1 MKKLIFMIAAMLL
14 MGASAFAQPLLV
26 QDKDF
31 EKFLSLNVES
41 DFIVKLVKSD
51 SYAVKLTT
59 DERIA
64 AHVQAFVKN
73 GTLYLILDEKGYTP
87 ELKKQLRQK
96 GAAAPVLQ
104 AEVYMPTLNSLIMNG
119 KSQLVHC
126 DSFYNENFTATL
138 SGNAVA
144 AQLNVGCSTAELNV
158 SKGAEVTA
166 ALAVE
171 SKVYLNAS
179 NSATVSLT
187 QNGGN
192 AFLKLGGSSLVDM
205 RAEAQSVE
213 VEASS
218 SAESHVSGVASML
231 KVTAVGL
238 SRTDTELLE
247 TKDGD
252 VTLSGSA
259 KCHVNVTDNLKV
271 NLTGGSMLTFKRKP
285 SIEVDRIVNSTLIKA
300 DDPKRK

>member
-1 MKKLIFMIAAMLL
+1 MIAAMLL

>member
-1 MKKLIFMIAAMLL
+1 MIAAMLL

-104 AEVYMPTLNSLIMNG
+104 AEVYMPTLNSLVMNG

-158 SKGAEVTA
+158 SKGAKVTA

-187 QNGGN
+187 QNEG
-192 AFLKLGGSSLVDM
+192 
-205 RAEAQSVE
+205 
-213 VEASS
+213 
-218 SAESHVSGVASML
+218 
-231 KVTAVGL
+231 
-238 SRTDTELLE
+238 
-247 TKDGD
+247 
-252 VTLSGSA
+252 
-259 KCHVNVTDNLKV
+259 
-271 NLTGGSMLTFKRKP
+271 
-285 SIEVDRIVNSTLIKA
+285 
-300 DDPKRK
+300 

>member
-1 MKKLIFMIAAMLL
+1 MIAAMLL

-104 AEVYMPTLNSLIMNG
+104 AEVYMPTLNSLVMSG

-158 SKGAEVTA
+158 SKGAKVTA

>member
-1 MKKLIFMIAAMLL
+1 MIAAMLL
-14 MGASAFAQPLLV
+14 MGANAFAQPLLV

-104 AEVYMPTLNSLIMNG
+104 AEVYMPTLNSLVMSG

-158 SKGAEVTA
+158 SKGAKVTA

>member
-1 MKKLIFMIAAMLL
+1 MKKTFTLMLAL
-14 MGASAFAQPLLV
+14 VLAGITAFAQPLLV

-31 EKFLSLNVES
+31 EKFYTLNVES

-51 SYAVKLTT
+51 AFAVKLTT

-96 GAAAPVLQ
+96 GAADPVLQ

-126 DSFYNENFTATL
+126 DSFYNENFSATI

-158 SKGAEVTA
+158 SKSAKLTA

-179 NSATVSLT
+179 NSATISLT

-238 SRTDTELLE
+238 SRTDAELLE

>member
-64 AHVQAFVKN
+64 AHVQTFVKN

-158 SKGAEVTA
+158 SKGAKVTA
-166 ALAVE
+166 ALSVE

>member
-1 MKKLIFMIAAMLL
+1 MKKTFTLMLAL
-14 MGASAFAQPLLV
+14 VLAGITAFAQPLLV

-31 EKFLSLNVES
+31 EKFYTLNVES

-51 SYAVKLTT
+51 AFAVKLTT

-96 GAAAPVLQ
+96 GAADPVLQ

-126 DSFYNENFTATL
+126 DSFYNENFTATI

-158 SKGAEVTA
+158 SKSAKLTA
-166 ALAVE
+166 SLAVE

-179 NSATVSLT
+179 NSATISLT

-238 SRTDTELLE
+238 SRTDAELLE

>member
-1 MKKLIFMIAAMLL
+1 MKKTFTLMLAL
-14 MGASAFAQPLLV
+14 VLAGITAFAQPLLV

-31 EKFLSLNVES
+31 EKFHTLNVES

-51 SYAVKLTT
+51 AFAVKLTT

-96 GAAAPVLQ
+96 GAADPVLQ
-104 AEVYMPTLNSLIMNG
+104 AEVYMPTINSLIMNG

-126 DSFYNENFTATL
+126 DSFYNENFTATF
-138 SGNAVA
+138 SGNVVA
-144 AQLNVGCSTAELNV
+144 SQLNIGCSTAELNV
-158 SKGAEVTA
+158 SKSAKLTA

-179 NSATVSLT
+179 NSATISLT

-192 AFLKLGGSSLVDM
+192 AFLNLGGSSLVDV
-205 RAEAQSVE
+205 RAEAQSIE
-213 VEASS
+213 VDASS

-231 KVTAVGL
+231 KVTAAGL

>member
-1 MKKLIFMIAAMLL
+1 MIAAMLL
-14 MGASAFAQPLLV
+14 MGANAFAQPLLV

-144 AQLNVGCSTAELNV
+144 AQLNLGCSTAELNV
-158 SKGAEVTA
+158 SKGAKVTA

-171 SKVYLNAS
+171 SKVYLNTS

>member
-158 SKGAEVTA
+158 SKGAKVTA

>member
-158 SKGAEVTA
+158 SKGAKVTA

-171 SKVYLNAS
+171 SKVYLNTS

>member
-1 MKKLIFMIAAMLL
+1 MIAAMLL
-14 MGASAFAQPLLV
+14 MGANAFAQPLLV

-158 SKGAEVTA
+158 SKSAKVTA

-171 SKVYLNAS
+171 SKVYLNTS

>member
-14 MGASAFAQPLLV
+14 MGANAFAQPLLV

-104 AEVYMPTLNSLIMNG
+104 AEVYMPTLNSLVMNG

-158 SKGAEVTA
+158 SKGAKVTA
-166 ALAVE
+166 ALSVE

>member
-1 MKKLIFMIAAMLL
+1 MIAAMLL
-14 MGASAFAQPLLV
+14 MGANAFAQPLLV

-158 SKGAEVTA
+158 SKGAKVTA

>member
-14 MGASAFAQPLLV
+14 MGANAFAQPLLV

-144 AQLNVGCSTAELNV
+144 AQLNLGCSTAELNV
-158 SKGAEVTA
+158 SKGAKVTA

-171 SKVYLNAS
+171 SKVYLNTS

>member
-1 MKKLIFMIAAMLL
+1 MIAAMLL

-158 SKGAEVTA
+158 SKGAKVTA
-166 ALAVE
+166 ALSVE

>member
-14 MGASAFAQPLLV
+14 MGANAFAQPLLV

-158 SKGAEVTA
+158 SKGAKVTA

>member
-1 MKKLIFMIAAMLL
+1 MIAAMLL

-31 EKFLSLNVES
+31 EKFISLNVES

-158 SKGAEVTA
+158 SKGAKVTA

>member
-1 MKKLIFMIAAMLL
+1 MIAAMLL

-158 SKGAEVTA
+158 SKSAKVTA

>member
-104 AEVYMPTLNSLIMNG
+104 AEVYMPTLNSLVMNG

-158 SKGAEVTA
+158 SKGAKVTA

>member
-1 MKKLIFMIAAMLL
+1 MKKTFTLMLAL
-14 MGASAFAQPLLV
+14 VLAGITAFAQPLLV

-31 EKFLSLNVES
+31 EKFYTLNVES

-51 SYAVKLTT
+51 AFAVKLTT

-96 GAAAPVLQ
+96 GAADPVLQ
-104 AEVYMPTLNSLIMNG
+104 AEVYMPTLNSLVMNG

-126 DSFYNENFTATL
+126 DSFYNENFTATI

-158 SKGAEVTA
+158 SKSAKLTA

-179 NSATVSLT
+179 NSATISLT

-238 SRTDTELLE
+238 SRTDAELLE

>member
-1 MKKLIFMIAAMLL
+1 MKKTFTLMLAL
-14 MGASAFAQPLLV
+14 VLAGITAFAQPLLV

-31 EKFLSLNVES
+31 EKFYTLNVES

-51 SYAVKLTT
+51 AFAVKLTT

-96 GAAAPVLQ
+96 GAADPVLQ

-126 DSFYNENFTATL
+126 DSFYNENFTATI

-158 SKGAEVTA
+158 SKSAKLTA

-179 NSATVSLT
+179 NSATISLT

-238 SRTDTELLE
+238 SRTDAELLE

>member
-1 MKKLIFMIAAMLL
+1 MIAAMLL

-158 SKGAEVTA
+158 SKGAKVTA

-171 SKVYLNAS
+171 SKVYLNTS

>member
-1 MKKLIFMIAAMLL
+1 MIAAMLL

-158 SKGAEVTA
+158 SKGAKVTA

-247 TKDGD
+247 TKVGD

>member
-158 SKGAEVTA
+158 SKSAKVTA

>member
-104 AEVYMPTLNSLIMNG
+104 AEVYMPTLNSLVMSG

-158 SKGAEVTA
+158 SKGAKVTA

>member
-1 MKKLIFMIAAMLL
+1 MIAAMLL

-104 AEVYMPTLNSLIMNG
+104 AEVYMPTLNSLVMNG

-158 SKGAEVTA
+158 SKGAKVTA

>member
-1 MKKLIFMIAAMLL
+1 MKKTFTLMLAL
-14 MGASAFAQPLLV
+14 VLAGITAFAQPLLV

-31 EKFLSLNVES
+31 EKFYTLNVES

-51 SYAVKLTT
+51 AFAVKLTT

-96 GAAAPVLQ
+96 GAADPVLQ
-104 AEVYMPTLNSLIMNG
+104 AEVYMPTLNSLVMNG

-126 DSFYNENFTATL
+126 DSFYNENFTATI

-158 SKGAEVTA
+158 SKSAKLTA
-166 ALAVE
+166 SLAVE

-179 NSATVSLT
+179 NSATISLT

-238 SRTDTELLE
+238 SRTDAELLE

>member
-1 MKKLIFMIAAMLL
+1 MIAAMLL

-31 EKFLSLNVES
+31 EKFFSLNVES

-64 AHVQAFVKN
+64 AYVQAFVKN

-104 AEVYMPTLNSLIMNG
+104 AEVYMPTLNSLVMSG

-158 SKGAEVTA
+158 SKGAKVTA

-171 SKVYLNAS
+171 SKVYLNTS

-231 KVTAVGL
+231 KVTAVAL

>member
-1 MKKLIFMIAAMLL
+1 MIAAMLL
-14 MGASAFAQPLLV
+14 MGANAFAQPLLV

-158 SKGAEVTA
+158 SKGAKVTA

-171 SKVYLNAS
+171 SKVYLNTS

>member
-1 MKKLIFMIAAMLL
+1 MIAAMLL

-158 SKGAEVTA
+158 SKGAKVTA

>member
-1 MKKLIFMIAAMLL
+1 MIAAMLL

-158 SKGAEVTA
+158 SKGAKLTA

>member
-1 MKKLIFMIAAMLL
+1 MIAAMLL

-104 AEVYMPTLNSLIMNG
+104 AEVYMPTLNSLVMSG

-158 SKGAEVTA
+158 SKGAKVTA

-179 NSATVSLT
+179 NSATVSLI